1 MMTEISL
8 AQAEEMARVATQSE
22 LGSYEVPAELMGQV
36 VLTTLF
42 EGDDRVFVLYVPGE
56 TRQDQMIVART
67 TVNVK
72 TGELFVEVPVL
83 SRKAA

>member
-1 MMTEISL
+1 MKAEISL
-8 AQAEEMARVATQSE
+8 SQAEELARSETQKALSN
-22 LGSYEVPAELMGQV
+22 YEVAADLMGQV

-72 TGELFVEVPVL
+72 TGELFVDVPEL
-83 SRKAA
+83 SRKAT

>member
-1 MMTEISL
+1 MKAEISL
-8 AQAEEMARVATQSE
+8 SQAQELARSATQKE
-22 LGSYEVPAELMGQV
+22 LSNYEVAADLMGQV

-72 TGELFVEVPVL
+72 TGELFVDVPVL
-83 SRKAA
+83 SRKAN